1 MELTMSQANEIT
13 PAAKRVAEPPA
24 PRYQIGFGNDLESE
38 ALAGALPR
46 GRSSPQ
52 VPAYGLVD
60 ELISGVTFSAPR
72 ALNRRVHV
80 YRIRP
85 SVSQLA
91 LTPMKDGPPL
101 YKTAPFERM
110 PDPNQMRWSPF
121 EIPERP
127 LDFLDGINTLFGNG
141 SAMTQYGMAM
151 HVYVANRSMQG
162 RAFSNADGE
171 MLLLPQLGRLRLV
184 TELGILDVRPGE
196 LALVPRGMKFR
207 VDLLD
212 DVARG
217 FVCENYGLPF
227 RLPELGLIGSTG
239 QANAYDFEVPVAA
252 YEDADVSTQLV
263 HKYCGAFWSRTLAYS
278 PFDVVAWRGNNTPSK
293 FDMAK
298 FMILGA
304 LAFDHPDPSIYC
316 ALSSPSDVVGGPNAE
331 LMILPPRWLVIE
343 DTFRPPTFHR
353 NCVAEFL
360 ALLVGEHQ
368 GKSADAFRPGGASMH
383 NNWAP
388 HGPDMT
394 SFTAARAEKQTPIK
408 LTDTLVVMVESRY
421 PFQLTDSGFNAP
433 ERQRDYIQCWNGH
446 ENAFRASQKP

>member
-1 MELTMSQANEIT
+1 MMSQATKTVPHE
-13 PAAKRVAEPPA
+13 KQLVEPLA
-24 PRYQIGFGNDLESE
+24 PRYQVGFGNDLESE
-38 ALAGALPR
+38 AVLGALPR

-52 VPAYGLVD
+52 APAYGLVD
-60 ELISGVTFSAPR
+60 ELISGVTFTAPR

-85 SVSQLA
+85 SVAQLA
-91 LTPMKDGPPL
+91 LAPMKDGPPL
-101 YKTAPFERM
+101 YRTAPFERM
-110 PDPNQMRWSPF
+110 PDPNQMRWGPF
-121 EIPERP
+121 EIPDRP
-127 LDFLDGINTLFGNG
+127 LDFLDGIKTLFGNG
-141 SAMTQYGMAM
+141 SAVAQYGMAI
-151 HVYVANRSMQG
+151 HIYVANRSMSG

-212 DVARG
+212 VLARG
-217 FVCENYGLPF
+217 FVCENYGVPF

-239 QANAYDFEVPVAA
+239 QANAYDFEIPVAA
-252 YEDADVSTQLV
+252 YEDNDITTQLI
-263 HKYCGAFWSRTLAYS
+263 HKYCGSFWTTTLQYS

-316 ALSSPSDVVGGPNAE
+316 ALSSPSDLVGGPNAE
-331 LMILPPRWLVIE
+331 LMILPPRWLVVE

-353 NCVAEFL
+353 NSVAEFL

-368 GKSADAFRPGGASMH
+368 GKSSEKFRPGCASMH

-388 HGPDMT
+388 HGPDMA
-394 SFTAARAEKQTPIK
+394 SFRTARAEKHAPTK
-408 LTDTLVVMVESRY
+408 LTDTLVIMVESRY
-421 PFQLTDSGFNAP
+421 PFQLTDTAFNAP
-433 ERQRDYIQCWNGH
+433 ERERDYIQCWSGH
-446 ENAFRASQKP
+446 TNAFRGSQKP